1 MAPADARAVEQ
12 TAATTRQDL
21 RIPGSLPC
29 SRYTSPV
36 TRWIRTT
43 RELEALAEILRSCRA
58 VALDSESDSLH
69 HYFEKVCLVQVAPDR
84 GDPCLVDPLQIET
97 LEALAPVIA
106 DPAIVKV
113 FHGADY
119 DVTTMKRDFSF
130 RFAGLFDTMIAARFL
145 GIPQF
150 GLQALLKSEFGVE
163 LSKAR
168 QKDDWSRRPLAPAQ
182 EAYAL
187 ADVTHLLPLHDRFIH
202 RLESCGRL
210 SWVREE
216 CDAVAAL
223 EPARRRDDPNSYQKM
238 KGARGLSR
246 RSLAAL
252 RELAAWREEKAA
264 SGDVPAFKIL
274 SSETL
279 VALAAALPRDAAA
292 VADFKGLPRA
302 LRNDPAPLLQ
312 AVARAEAFPESDLP
326 SIRREAAPMVSDTV
340 RRGIARLREWRTA
353 EATRLGLD
361 VSLILPQRLL
371 DRVAERAPRTVADL
385 RDVDGLREWRV
396 EALGAGILQALN
408 P

>member
-1 MAPADARAVEQ
+1 M
-12 TAATTRQDL
+12 
-21 RIPGSLPC
+21 
-29 SRYTSPV
+29 

-43 RELEALAEILRSCRA
+43 RELEDLAASLRDCHA

-69 HYFEKVCLVQVAPDR
+69 HYFEKVCLVQVAWD
-84 GDPCLVDPLQIET
+84 GGEPCLVDPLQLES

-106 DPAIVKV
+106 DPRIVKV

-130 RFAGLFDTMIAARFL
+130 RFDGLFDTMIAARFL

-187 ADVTHLLPLHDRFIH
+187 ADVTHLLPLRERLAD

-216 CDAVAAL
+216 CVAVAAL
-223 EPARRRDDPNSYQKM
+223 EAARRRDDPDSYQKM
-238 KGARGLSR
+238 KGARALSR

-252 RELAAWREEKAA
+252 RELAAWREERAA
-264 SGDVPAFKIL
+264 SADVPAFKVL

-279 VALAAALPRDAAA
+279 LALAAALPRAPAAL
-292 VADFKGLPRA
+292 ADLKGLPVS
-302 LRNDPAPLLQ
+302 LRKDPTPLLE
-312 AVARAEAFPESDLP
+312 AVARAEALPESALP
-326 SIRREAAPMVSDTV
+326 TIRRDAAQVMADSV
-340 RRGIARLREWRTA
+340 RRGIARLREWRA
-353 EATRLGLD
+353 LEAARLGLD

-371 DRVAERAPRTVADL
+371 DRVAERAPRTVVDL
-385 RDVDGLREWRV
+385 REVEGLREWRV
-396 EALGAGILQALN
+396 EALGTGILQALN
-408 P
+408 R